1 MPIRSFGLLILMLA
15 GLAGNFSWADEVR
28 YPMEAGRIVEDSF
41 PFQVLKLALQKA
53 EGEWSLVPSPAGPM
67 NERRSKI
74 LLARGHEVDV
84 AWYGTSAKVEEKL
97 QPVRIPI
104 SGGLLGWRVLLIN
117 RNDQHKFSQID
128 DFEQLKSFVF
138 VQGAGWSDIEILEGA
153 GLTVATYPYADLF
166 SLAASQHEHVFSRG
180 VEEVYE
186 EMNLY
191 TSSIPDLALEQSLAL
206 RYSFARL
213 FFVQI
218 GNEKLHNAIYEG
230 LVKAHEDGS
239 YQALFDTHP
248 SNWAALNK
256 INLEDRKIFKI
267 PNVTMSAET
276 LAIDKKYWFQP

>member
-1 MPIRSFGLLILMLA
+1 MFA
-15 GLAGNFSWADEVR
+15 GLAGNFSRADEVR
-28 YPMEAGRIVEDSF
+28 YPKEAGRVVEDSF

-53 EGEWSLVPSPAGPM
+53 EDKWSLVASPAGPM

-84 AWYGTSAKVEEKL
+84 AWYGTSTKVEEKL

-104 SGGLLGWRVLLIN
+104 SGGLIGWRVLLIN
-117 RNDQHKFSQID
+117 RNDQPKFSQINN
-128 DFEQLKSFVF
+128 FEQLKNFVF
-138 VQGAGWSDIEILEGA
+138 VQGAGWSDIEILESA

-166 SLAASQHEHVFSRG
+166 ALAASQHEHVFSRG

-186 EMNLY
+186 EMNHY
-191 TSSIPDLALEQSLAL
+191 ISSVPDLALEQSLVL

-213 FFVQI
+213 FFVRK
-218 GNEKLHNAIYEG
+218 GNKKLHDAIYQG
-230 LVKAHEDGS
+230 LAKAHEDGS

-256 INLEDRKIFKI
+256 INLEDRKVFKI
-267 PNVTMSAET
+267 PNATMSAET